1 MNEPAVRACAP
12 LIVATWG
19 AGGPP
24 DETRPEPLWVFAYG
38 SLMWEPNFVCAEVR
52 PALLR
57 GYHRA
62 LCILSIRNRGTETKP
77 GLVLGL
83 DRGGSCAGR
92 ALRVAPGHYATT
104 LAYLEQREM
113 STAAYRPKLVP
124 VRLDGGESVRALAFV
139 AEPRHRQYVGTL
151 APEEAARL
159 VRQGRGSY
167 GASLDYLRNVIAHLD
182 RIGIADGP
190 LHRVLALA
198 EVAGEASGG
207 HAGDAARSAE
217 P

>member
-1 MNEPAVRACAP
+1 MSEPAARPSTP
-12 LIVATWG
+12 LVAATWG
-19 AGGPP
+19 ADGAP

-62 LCILSIRNRGTETKP
+62 LCILSIRNRGTEAKP

-104 LAYLEQREM
+104 LAYLEEREM
-113 STAAYRPKLVP
+113 STAAYRPKLLP
-124 VRLDGGESVRALAFV
+124 VRLDSGDCVRALAFV
-139 AEPRHRQYVGTL
+139 AEPQHRQYVGTL
-151 APEEAARL
+151 PPEEAARL
-159 VRQGRGSY
+159 VRQGQGSY

-182 RIGIADGP
+182 QIGIGDGP

-198 EVAGEASGG
+198 EVAGEAAGRR
-207 HAGDAARSAE
+207 AGDAERSAG